1 MRRLTVRDGPSRA
14 PEPLPVSRADAP
26 PARTG
31 VGSEGGTARR
41 GPPREGVH
49 LPAADVLYE
58 SVRHGRR
65 KAAYPP
71 PQEIRREWGTVGAQD
86 DRDRTQDVLDE
97 DLNDPQVRLR
107 LGEAALD
114 AGELMEARAHFEN
127 AGRLFDADPEAA
139 PARRATALRGRAVS
153 HLLAGEVRYASH
165 LLEEGIARLETE
177 AASSGRPDP
186 DALLMLHVAA
196 IGPYTDLGAYAR
208 AAHAAEQAL
217 NLAPDAA
224 DPALVAL
231 MHRSIA
237 RTLIVAGRTGEAE
250 ASLAKAQE
258 IFQRLELHTDLAH
271 CHWMRGY
278 VHSQDGDLEQ
288 AERELRTARD
298 MLAAGRS
305 VLFTVQVEVE
315 LADVLRRRG
324 KPTEAEEML
333 TRLLDQLGP
342 WRGAVHAG
350 GAHRLLGLLAEER
363 GDPEA
368 AEEHYVSA
376 LALLERAG
384 AAGDL
389 ADICRLLGDLLRRAG
404 RVEAALDA
412 YRTGL
417 GHRAAIGTTT
427 LGPAPADS

>member
-1 MRRLTVRDGPSRA
+1 MTEISA
-14 PEPLPVSRADAP
+14 TEADAEQ
-26 PARTG
+26 AF
-31 VGSEGGTARR
+31 A
-41 GPPREGVH
+41 
-49 LPAADVLYE
+49 L
-58 SVRHGRR
+58 
-65 KAAYPP
+65 
-71 PQEIRREWGTVGAQD
+71 
-86 DRDRTQDVLDE
+86 
-97 DLNDPQVRLR
+97 LR

-114 AGELMEARAHFEN
+114 AGELNQAREHFAAAEE
-127 AGRLFDADPEAA
+127 RFADGPVAQRSAA
-139 PARRATALRGRAVS
+139 VRGRAVS

-165 LLEEGIARLETE
+165 LLEKAIAQLELDE
-177 AASSGRPDP
+177 RPDP
-186 DALLMLHVAA
+186 DALLLLHVAA

-208 AAHAAEQAL
+208 AARAAEQAL
-217 NLAPDAA
+217 NLAPSAT

-250 ASLAKAQE
+250 ASLARAQE

-278 VHSQDGDLEQ
+278 VHAQDGDLEQ

-298 MLAAGRS
+298 MLAAGNS

-324 KPTEAEEML
+324 KGPEAE
-333 TRLLDQLGP
+333 RLLQALLDELTP

-363 GDPEA
+363 GDNET

-389 ADICRLLGDLLRRAG
+389 ADICRLLGDLMRRTG

-427 LGPAPADS
+427 LGPAPADA

>member
-1 MRRLTVRDGPSRA
+1 MTDISEAEG
-14 PEPLPVSRADAP
+14 
-26 PARTG
+26 TG
-31 VGSEGGTARR
+31 EAEEAEASG
-41 GPPREGVH
+41 
-49 LPAADVLYE
+49 AAE
-58 SVRHGRR
+58 
-65 KAAYPP
+65 
-71 PQEIRREWGTVGAQD
+71 AQ
-86 DRDRTQDVLDE
+86 QASAL
-97 DLNDPQVRLR
+97 LR

-114 AGELMEARAHFEN
+114 AGELTNARKHFAAAEE
-127 AGRLFDADPEAA
+127 RLADGPVAQ
-139 PARRATALRGRAVS
+139 RATALRGRAVS

-165 LLEEGIARLETE
+165 LLEQAIDQLELDDL
-177 AASSGRPDP
+177 PDP
-186 DALLMLHVAA
+186 DALLLLHVAA

-208 AAHAAEQAL
+208 AARAAEQAL
-217 NLAPDAA
+217 NLAADAT
-224 DPALVAL
+224 DPALIAL

-237 RTLIVAGRTGEAE
+237 RTLIVAGRTDEAE

-258 IFQRLELHTDLAH
+258 IFQRLGLHTDLAH
-271 CHWMRGY
+271 VHWMRGY
-278 VHSQDGDLEQ
+278 VHAQDGDLEQ

-298 MLAAGRS
+298 MLAAGNA
-305 VLFTVQVEVE
+305 VLFTVQAEVE

-324 KPTEAEEML
+324 KGPEAEQML
-333 TRLLDQLGP
+333 LALLDELTP
-342 WRGAVHAG
+342 YRGAVHAG

-363 GDPEA
+363 GDNEA

-389 ADICRLLGDLLRRAG
+389 ADICRLLGDLLRRTG

>member
-1 MRRLTVRDGPSRA
+1 MGTQDGQDRARDG
-14 PEPLPVSRADAP
+14 
-26 PARTG
+26 
-31 VGSEGGTARR
+31 
-41 GPPREGVH
+41 
-49 LPAADVLYE
+49 
-58 SVRHGRR
+58 
-65 KAAYPP
+65 
-71 PQEIRREWGTVGAQD
+71 
-86 DRDRTQDVLDE
+86 LDE
-97 DLNDPQVRLR
+97 GPGKGPDSGPQDGLPDPPELLR
-107 LGEAALD
+107 LGDAALD
-114 AGELMEARAHFEN
+114 AGELMDARAHFET
-127 AGRLFDADPEAA
+127 AERLLAADPEAPA
-139 PARRATALRGRAVS
+139 ARRAAALRGRAVS

-165 LLEEGIARLETE
+165 LLEEGIARLEQQT
-177 AASSGRPDP
+177 AAGDGRPDP
-186 DALLMLHVAA
+186 DALLMLHIAA
-196 IGPYTDLGAYAR
+196 IGPYTDLGAYTR

-217 NLAPDAA
+217 NLAPEAG
-224 DPALVAL
+224 DPALVAQ

-237 RTLIVAGRTGEAE
+237 RTLIVAGRTDEAE

-258 IFQRLELHTDLAH
+258 LFQRLELHTDLAH

-278 VHSQDGDLEQ
+278 VHSQDGGDLEQ

-298 MLAAGRS
+298 MLSAGRS

-324 KPTEAEEML
+324 KPAEAEELL
-333 TRLLDQLGP
+333 TRLLDELGP

-389 ADICRLLGDLLRRAG
+389 ADICRLLGDLLRRSG

>member
-1 MRRLTVRDGPSRA
+1 M
-14 PEPLPVSRADAP
+14 
-26 PARTG
+26 
-31 VGSEGGTARR
+31 
-41 GPPREGVH
+41 
-49 LPAADVLYE
+49 
-58 SVRHGRR
+58 
-65 KAAYPP
+65 
-71 PQEIRREWGTVGAQD
+71 
-86 DRDRTQDVLDE
+86 DE

-127 AGRLFDADPEAA
+127 AGRLFDAAPEAA
-139 PARRATALRGRAVS
+139 PAHRATALRGRAVT
-153 HLLAGEVRYASH
+153 HLLAGEVRYAAH
-165 LLEEGIARLETE
+165 LLEEGIARLQAE
-177 AASSGRPDP
+177 AASGGSPDP

-258 IFQRLELHTDLAH
+258 IFQRLELHTELAH

-298 MLAAGRS
+298 MLVAGRS

-324 KPTEAEEML
+324 KSAEAEELL

>member
-1 MRRLTVRDGPSRA
+1 MGTQDGQDQVRDG
-14 PEPLPVSRADAP
+14 
-26 PARTG
+26 
-31 VGSEGGTARR
+31 
-41 GPPREGVH
+41 
-49 LPAADVLYE
+49 
-58 SVRHGRR
+58 
-65 KAAYPP
+65 
-71 PQEIRREWGTVGAQD
+71 
-86 DRDRTQDVLDE
+86 LDE
-97 DLNDPQVRLR
+97 GPGTSPESGPQDGPQDPLELLR
-107 LGEAALD
+107 LGDAALD
-114 AGELMEARAHFEN
+114 TGELMEARVHFET
-127 AGRLFDADPEAA
+127 AERLLAADPTATD
-139 PARRATALRGRAVS
+139 ARRAAARRGRAVS

-165 LLEEGIARLETE
+165 LLEEGIARLERQ
-177 AASSGRPDP
+177 AATGGDEPDT
-186 DALLMLHVAA
+186 DALLMLHIAA

-217 NLAPDAA
+217 NLAPDAG
-224 DPALVAL
+224 DPALVAQ

-258 IFQRLELHTDLAH
+258 LFQRLELHTDLAH

-298 MLAAGRS
+298 MLSAGRS

-324 KPTEAEEML
+324 KPAEAEELL
-333 TRLLDQLGP
+333 TRLLDELGP

-389 ADICRLLGDLLRRAG
+389 ADICRLLGDLLRRSG